1 MKNLFVLG
9 GLACALLVVPAS
21 AKERTWQTGK
31 VTEISSE
38 RFLDNP
44 STDKGI
50 AYTSQGDAVT
60 YDKGVVYTVQA
71 GEFSYVAVEMSMSDH
86 RLKDH
91 RAKVNDAVQF
101 AVMGETGF
109 FMMGNDGNEHRM
121 QLLKRTARM
130 NPETPP
136 R

>member
-44 STDKGI
+44 SIDKGI
-50 AYTSQGDAVT
+50 
-60 YDKGVVYTVQA
+60 VYTIQT

-109 FMMGNDGNEHRM
+109 FVMGNDGNEHRM
-121 QLLKRTARM
+121 QLLKRTGRM
-130 NPETPP
+130 NPETSP